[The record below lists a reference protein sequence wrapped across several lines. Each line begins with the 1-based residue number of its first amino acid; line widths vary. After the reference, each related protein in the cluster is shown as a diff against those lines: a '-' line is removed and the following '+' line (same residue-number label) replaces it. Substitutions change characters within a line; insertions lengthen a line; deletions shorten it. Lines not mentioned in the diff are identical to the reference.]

1 MTIDEVR
8 QFIMSPHAKKEIP
21 AMMDAQDYARGAAQ
35 YIGELVNQ
43 FEEQLSVEEQTA
55 LDRVITDESM
65 TETIRKTYIKAQTA
79 PTKKN
84 LADLKLMYHRL
95 IQTEKM
101 LAQAI
106 KTRRE
111 EPRGGI

>member
-43 FEEQLSVEEQTA
+43 FEEQLSVEEQH
-55 LDRVITDESM
+55 LPRRIS
-65 TETIRKTYIKAQTA
+65 KTSS
-79 PTKKN
+79 
-84 LADLKLMYHRL
+84 
-95 IQTEKM
+95 
-101 LAQAI
+101 
-106 KTRRE
+106 
-111 EPRGGI
+111 

>member
-43 FEEQLSVEEQTA
+43 FEEQLSTEEAKA
-55 LDRVITDESM
+55 LEEILGMELL
-65 TETIRKTYIKAQTA
+65 TETTRKITVKSRTA
-79 PTKKN
+79 STKKN
-84 LADLKLMYHRL
+84 LQDLKLMYHRL